1 MKHSAD
7 YHDYV
12 FKDGKRVHK
21 FDEMYRYS
29 RDVPWH
35 QDQTAFAVFSEI
47 DLAILKQYRYRTIC
61 EVGSGLGY
69 FTDRLHRELLDPE
82 GAPPVVTGID
92 ISPTAVRKARR
103 LFPGLRFAAA
113 DLTRTRP
120 LSGERFDLVVVKEML
135 WYVCH
140 RLAPFFRHTGAM
152 VGDQGFLYISQS
164 FPESQT
170 WVGQDKIGSPEQ
182 LLEICSRYAEPV
194 HQVVERDSNY
204 SGRPLVH
211 FLGTVKAA

>member
-12 FKDGKRVHK
+12 FKNGKRVHK

-35 QDQTAFAVFSEI
+35 QDTTAFAVFSEI

-61 EVGSGLGY
+61 DVGSGLGY
-69 FTDRLHRELLDPE
+69 FADRLHSELVNDE
-82 GAPPVVTGID
+82 GMPPAVTGID

-103 LFPGLRFAAA
+103 LFPGVRFVAA
-113 DLTRTRP
+113 DLTRTQP
-120 LSGERFDLVVVKEML
+120 LPKERFDLVVVKEVL

-140 RLAPFFRHTGAM
+140 RLAAFLGHAGAM
-152 VGDQGFLYISQS
+152 VNDGGFLYISQS
-164 FPESQT
+164 FPESAP
-170 WVGQDKIGSPEQ
+170 WVGQDVIGSPER
-182 LLEICSRYAEPV
+182 LLEICSRYAECV
-194 HQVVERDSNY
+194 HHVVERDSNY

-211 FLGTVKAA
+211 FLGIVRAQ